1 MFYRRKADQAFNNQL
16 KRACFL
22 FYQQSDDAM
31 LKN

>member
-1 MFYRRKADQAFNNQL
+1 M